1 MEVERLRFAAAAEI
15 THEDVKPIRSD
26 FHFFVME
33 NKKRCRELSE
43 EEVRKSTNAEGDLDR
58 FLVNSNL
65 NTRMMKLWE
74 DLKPEERGSY
84 MVKEEEDRR
93 RFMEE
98 DEIASRHCA
107 TLTARGK
114 SPRASEKHC
123 EKDKVKKEERQESET
138 KPAATPPREAPNSK
152 TEESNEDSVDESNE
166 DSVDEK
172 EKGEGSR
179 AGSPPLKTEDAATI
193 EVDSTKKRVSPPS
206 SSPVSAAEE
215 DTSESPT
222 KRNRTVERVC

>member
-1 MEVERLRFAAAAEI
+1 VEVERLRFAAAAEI

-33 NKKRCRELSE
+33 NKEKCRKLSE
-43 EEVRKSTNAEGDLDR
+43 EEVRKSTKTEGELDA

-74 DLKPEERGSY
+74 DLKSEERGSY
-84 MVKEEEDRR
+84 MVKEEEDRL

-114 SPRASEKHC
+114 SPRSSEKQGDK
-123 EKDKVKKEERQESET
+123 EKVRKEERQESET
-138 KPAATPPREAPNSK
+138 KPASTPPREAPTRK
-152 TEESNEDSVDESNE
+152 MEESNEGSVDESNE
-166 DSVDEK
+166 ENSKK
-172 EKGEGSR
+172 EEEGSPAESLASR
-179 AGSPPLKTEDAATI
+179 SEDAATI
-193 EVDSTKKRVSPPS
+193 EVDSVKKRLSPPS
-206 SSPVSAAEE
+206 SPPVSAVEE
-215 DTSESPT
+215 DTSESPS
-222 KRNRTVERVC
+222 KRKRVEGAC